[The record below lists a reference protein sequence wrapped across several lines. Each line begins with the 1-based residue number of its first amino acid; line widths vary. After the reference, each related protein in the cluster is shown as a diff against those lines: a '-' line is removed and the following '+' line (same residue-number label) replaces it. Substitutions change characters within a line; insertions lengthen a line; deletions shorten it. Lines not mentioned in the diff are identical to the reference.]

1 MSVLQNAQAHFKEI
15 LAGGLKGPVHVPEWN
30 TDIYFKASTT
40 LAQESKI
47 YELQNQGKGVE
58 ALVTSLIL
66 RALDG
71 EGKPVFQLTDKI
83 ELMRSVDPQVIL
95 RVLADMNEANPTDAR
110 DEALKN

>member
-66 RALDG
+66 RALDQD
-71 EGKPVFQLTDKI
+71 GKPVFLPTDKI
-83 ELMRSVDPQVIL
+83 EIMRTVDPQVIL
-95 RVLADMNEANPTDAR
+95 RVIADMNENTSTDVR
-110 DEALKN
+110 EEALKN

>member
-1 MSVLQNAQAHFKEI
+1 MSVLQNAQSHFKEI

-66 RALDG
+66 RALDID
-71 EGKPVFQLTDKI
+71 GKPVFLPTDKI

-95 RVLADMNEANPTDAR
+95 RVIADMNENSSADVR
-110 DEALKN
+110 EEALKN